1 MRNEGFIGSHTADC
15 LLAAGYR
22 VSRARL
28 VDPASRHSRRAV
40 GVRDCA
46 STFPRTCKGKVQL
59 WEGIEKRPGQVRR
72 VWSSCHRA
80 PVGDFVHLTDVICET
95 FGVAPNVQLTARFRI
110 GDNLGCY
117 ANVDRTSRLIG
128 SRFASSQPSS
138 ERRGALVQEIRRV
151 RVAARQQTTFITRPG
166 GTAHTEGRWNQSTSQ
181 RRARARRWHSTHWSA
196 LRWDERGPLA
206 HSTHDVRTR
215 HRACSQIE
223 GARSWSCDHPPAGS
237 AARIVAMNRAPV
249 DRTTALDFWHRSVS
263 VTQLKAMPFRG
274 SRGVRVSSTQASVR
288 DEVGGKKVRR
298 FPLRCSSWSGIR
310 LASLL

>member
-1 MRNEGFIGSHTADC
+1 MQADSRD
-15 LLAAGYR
+15 GTHVR
-22 VSRARL
+22 SRA
-28 VDPASRHSRRAV
+28 
-40 GVRDCA
+40 
-46 STFPRTCKGKVQL
+46 T
-59 WEGIEKRPGQVRR
+59 
-72 VWSSCHRA
+72 
-80 PVGDFVHLTDVICET
+80 
-95 FGVAPNVQLTARFRI
+95 PNLCPDI
-110 GDNLGCY
+110 
-117 ANVDRTSRLIG
+117 
-128 SRFASSQPSS
+128 
-138 ERRGALVQEIRRV
+138 
-151 RVAARQQTTFITRPG
+151 ITRPG
-166 GTAHTEGRWNQSTSQ
+166 GTAHTEGRWKSVDLSEGLVPAVGIPPTDRHLGGMS
-181 RRARARRWHSTHWSA
+181 
-196 LRWDERGPLA
+196 RGPLA

-223 GARSWSCDHPPAGS
+223 GARGWSCDHPPAGS